1 MASRE
6 EAKASPKD
14 SLEQQDLD
22 RHMEDVKQ
30 PVDAAM
36 TLDGSGIGHAA
47 SQQTRKERITA
58 RLRRNS
64 SKLLSLLRG
73 RRDLFYG

>member
-6 EAKASPKD
+6 GTEAIPRD
-14 SLEQQDLD
+14 SLVQQDQNT
-22 RHMEDVKQ
+22 HMEDEKQ
-30 PVDAAM
+30 PVDIAKA
-36 TLDGSGIGHAA
+36 LDGSGIGHAA
-47 SQQTRKERITA
+47 WQQTRKKRITA

-73 RRDLFYG
+73 RRDLLNG